1 MIFILI
7 CTIVMH
13 THHAQPQWTGNEGQ
27 LNFANISA
35 YKNIIKMSANGI
47 CIVYSFLIREI
58 IGEVVSL

>member
-1 MIFILI
+1 M
-7 CTIVMH
+7 
-13 THHAQPQWTGNEGQ
+13 HHAQPQWTGNEGQ

>member
-1 MIFILI
+1 
-7 CTIVMH
+7 MH
-13 THHAQPQWTGNEGQ
+13 NHNGQAMRGQ
-27 LNFANISA
+27 LNFVNISA